1 MIILIKRNT
10 LKMIIDIKEN
20 SMKFGKHLVCL
31 LLSIVMIAVNGCANR
46 NSNSETTTIIWPAY
60 LINLGG
66 YTAKEQVELIKK
78 SNIDNLYAN
87 NVYEN
92 EDGSITFDM
101 NTEQLKNSK
110 ERFIANMEE
119 TTETA
124 EEYGI
129 IVHVNDNYSEITFS
143 LSREGEAY
151 NSLGVVTL
159 ITADVIA
166 LQMFSGEDPKE
177 WNLKIK
183 FTDRDTDRTVKE
195 VTIPDEE
202 LLISPEDW
210 EE

>member
-1 MIILIKRNT
+1 
-10 LKMIIDIKEN
+10 MIIDIKEN

>member
-1 MIILIKRNT
+1 MAGI
-10 LKMIIDIKEN
+10 
-20 SMKFGKHLVCL
+20 S
-31 LLSIVMIAVNGCANR
+31 
-46 NSNSETTTIIWPAY
+46 TIIWPAY

-119 TTETA
+119 TIETA
-124 EEYGI
+124 KKYGI

-143 LSREGEAY
+143 LSRGGEAY
-151 NSLGVVTL
+151 NSLSVVTL

-166 LQMFSGEDPKE
+166 LQMFSGEDPKD

>member
-1 MIILIKRNT
+1 
-10 LKMIIDIKEN
+10 
-20 SMKFGKHLVCL
+20 MKFGKHLVCL

-110 ERFIANMEE
+110 ERFITNMEE

>member
-1 MIILIKRNT
+1 
-10 LKMIIDIKEN
+10 
-20 SMKFGKHLVCL
+20 MKFGKHLVCL
-31 LLSIVMIAVNGCANR
+31 LLSIVMIAANGCANR

-66 YTAKEQVELIKK
+66 HTAKEQVELIKK

-119 TTETA
+119 TIETA
-124 EEYGI
+124 KEYGI

-143 LSREGEAY
+143 LSRGGEAY
-151 NSLGVVTL
+151 NSLSVVTL

-166 LQMFSGEDPKE
+166 LQMFSGEDPKD

-202 LLISPEDW
+202 LLISPEDR

>member
-1 MIILIKRNT
+1 
-10 LKMIIDIKEN
+10 
-20 SMKFGKHLVCL
+20 MKFGKHLVCL